1 MLLREALFRV
11 SLSPFRIWRSVGGS
25 EPGRNSEFCHRRNS
39 KESPLYLQTSKQI
52 IKEKIARNCGE
63 FLSRREKSSKTMR
76 RWNGN
81 ETHVGN
87 GYVPTFNPLNPD
99 NSIGSSSRTN
109 SEYLYEIRAKFLRIY
124 IQTKE
129 ENQTPTYKQKIQFL
143 KAEMPERK
151 EMKMDQQ
158 FR

>member
-1 MLLREALFRV
+1 MTWKKF
-11 SLSPFRIWRSVGGS
+11 
-25 EPGRNSEFCHRRNS
+25 
-39 KESPLYLQTSKQI
+39 K
-52 IKEKIARNCGE
+52 
-63 FLSRREKSSKTMR
+63 KTKP